1 MTKGARRA
9 AVRTAMIAVAASVAA
24 TLAAPASPPPPD
36 RQVANVVAFARL
48 YGVMRYFYPSDT
60 AASIDWDRLAIVGVG
75 RVRNAP
81 DTARLR
87 EALEA
92 LFQPLGPGIEIGA
105 TLSRATEAPADGPLV
120 AWRYLGPGFAGGP
133 YAGKRTHRAAD
144 IDGFVTMMQKRPA
157 EALRGQTVRLRA
169 RVRASV
175 RNASG
180 GGALWLRVDR
190 PDNGRGFFDNM
201 GDRPV
206 RDAEWRE
213 YTVEGPVAEDA
224 SSLAFGVMSSGGVTA
239 DFDALELSVRGSSGE
254 WAPVAVEDAGFEA
267 DASARGWQRAGTSK
281 TAVVSR
287 PSIGAPEGRQFLRLG
302 PSSEDAELFAES
314 PPAPGAHVDID
325 LGSGL
330 KARVPLALTDA
341 QARASETRPSGLE
354 ALTRALAS
362 GSSSGEGLDLDTR
375 FADVV
380 VAWNVFRHFYPYWA
394 ETGVRWDDRLE
405 PNLRAAKAA
414 ETRAAQ
420 ADALRVLVSEAEDGH
435 GRVLDPLLREQRSV
449 LPVGLGVVEGHLAI
463 TSSAVAEAPV
473 GAIVSAVGGA
483 PARRALA
490 DAERLASG
498 TAQWREVR
506 ALWALTSGP
515 EGADVRL
522 TIDDGSGPRDVTL
535 RCAGETP
542 PLEKRPDPI
551 VELASGLWYADLTR
565 ATAAQLTPRLPALAS
580 ARGIVFDLRGYPT
593 DAGAMI
599 LPHLIERPETDRWM
613 HVARLVAPFAEP
625 AGWQDFGWDIR
636 PAEPR
641 LAGRRVF
648 MTDARAISY
657 GESVM
662 GYVADRKLAT
672 IVGRNTA
679 GTNGNVA
686 SFLVPSGLRISFTGM
701 RVTGHD
707 GRSPFHLVGVKPDV
721 LVAPT
726 IAGLRRG
733 RDEVLERALAVIDA
747 AP

>member
-1 MTKGARRA
+1 
-9 AVRTAMIAVAASVAA
+9 
-24 TLAAPASPPPPD
+24 
-36 RQVANVVAFARL
+36 
-48 YGVMRYFYPSDT
+48 
-60 AASIDWDRLAIVGVG
+60 
-75 RVRNAP
+75 
-81 DTARLR
+81 
-87 EALEA
+87 
-92 LFQPLGPGIEIGA
+92 
-105 TLSRATEAPADGPLV
+105 
-120 AWRYLGPGFAGGP
+120 
-133 YAGKRTHRAAD
+133 
-144 IDGFVTMMQKRPA
+144 
-157 EALRGQTVRLRA
+157 
-169 RVRASV
+169 
-175 RNASG
+175 
-180 GGALWLRVDR
+180 
-190 PDNGRGFFDNM
+190 
-201 GDRPV
+201 
-206 RDAEWRE
+206 
-213 YTVEGPVAEDA
+213 
-224 SSLAFGVMSSGGVTA
+224 
-239 DFDALELSVRGSSGE
+239 
-254 WAPVAVEDAGFEA
+254 
-267 DASARGWQRAGTSK
+267 
-281 TAVVSR
+281 VVSR
-287 PSIGAPEGRQFLRLG
+287 PSIGAPEGKQFLRLG
-302 PSSEDAELFAES
+302 PSSADAELFAES

-325 LGSGL
+325 LGEGL

-341 QARASETRPSGLE
+341 QARASDTRRGGLE
-354 ALTRALAS
+354 ALTQALAS
-362 GSSSGEGLDLDTR
+362 GSSPGEGLDLDTR

-394 ETGVRWDDRLE
+394 ETSVRWDDRLE

-721 LVAPT
+721 PVAPT

-733 RDEVLERALAVIDA
+733 RDEVLERALAVIN

>member
-1 MTKGARRA
+1 MTAGARRA
-9 AVRTAMIAVAASVAA
+9 AVMTAAVVAVAASMASS
-24 TLAAPASPPPPD
+24 LAPASPLPSD
-36 RQVANVVAFARL
+36 RQISNLAAFARL

-60 AASIDWDRLAIVGVG
+60 AAAIDWDRMAVVGVG

-81 DTARLR
+81 DIARLR

-92 LFQPLGPGIEIGA
+92 LFQSLGPGIEIGA

-133 YAGKRTHRAAD
+133 YAGKRTHRAGD
-144 IDGFVTMMQKRPA
+144 IDGFVTMMQTRPA
-157 EALRGQTVRLRA
+157 EALRGKTVRLRA
-169 RVRASV
+169 KVRASV
-175 RNASG
+175 GGTSG

-190 PDNGRGFFDNM
+190 PNNGRGFFDNM
-201 GDRPV
+201 SDRPV
-206 RDAEWRE
+206 RDTEWRE
-213 YTVEGPVAEDA
+213 YAIEGPVVEDA
-224 SSLAFGVMSSGGVTA
+224 SSVAFGVMSAGGVTA
-239 DFDALELSVRGSSGE
+239 DFDALDLSVRESSGA
-254 WAPVAVEDAGFEA
+254 WTAIAVEDAGFEA
-267 DASARGWQRAGTSK
+267 DSSVRGWHRAGTSK

-287 PSIGAPEGRQFLRLG
+287 PSIGAPEGKQFLRLG
-302 PSSEDAELFAES
+302 PSSADAELFAES

-325 LGSGL
+325 LGEGL

-341 QARASETRPSGLE
+341 QARGSDTRRGGLE
-354 ALTRALAS
+354 ALAQALAR
-362 GSSSGEGLDLDTR
+362 GSPPGEGLDLDTR
-375 FADVV
+375 FADMV

-394 ETGVRWDDRLE
+394 ETGVRWDARLE
-405 PNLRAAKAA
+405 PNLRAAAAA

-435 GRVLDPLLREQRSV
+435 GGVVDPLLREQRGV
-449 LPVGLGVVEGHLAI
+449 LPVGLGVVEEHLVI
-463 TSSAVAEAPV
+463 TSSTVAEAPA

-490 DAERLASG
+490 DAVRLASG

-535 RCAGETP
+535 RCASGP
-542 PLEKRPDPI
+542 PPSEKRPDAI
-551 VELASGLWYADLTR
+551 VELAPGIWYADLTR
-565 ATAAQLTPRLPALAS
+565 ATAGQLTPRLTTLAS
-580 ARGIVFDLRGYPT
+580 ARGVVFDLRGYPT

-599 LPHLIERPETDRWM
+599 LPHLIEEPETDRWM
-613 HVARLVAPFAEP
+613 HVPKLVGPFAKT
-625 AGWQDFGWDIR
+625 ADWQDFGWDLR
-636 PAEPR
+636 PTEPR

-657 GESVM
+657 AESVM

-721 LVAPT
+721 PVAPT

-733 RDEVLERALAVIDA
+733 RDEVLERALAVIN

>member
-1 MTKGARRA
+1 
-9 AVRTAMIAVAASVAA
+9 
-24 TLAAPASPPPPD
+24 
-36 RQVANVVAFARL
+36 
-48 YGVMRYFYPSDT
+48 
-60 AASIDWDRLAIVGVG
+60 
-75 RVRNAP
+75 
-81 DTARLR
+81 
-87 EALEA
+87 
-92 LFQPLGPGIEIGA
+92 
-105 TLSRATEAPADGPLV
+105 
-120 AWRYLGPGFAGGP
+120 
-133 YAGKRTHRAAD
+133 
-144 IDGFVTMMQKRPA
+144 
-157 EALRGQTVRLRA
+157 
-169 RVRASV
+169 
-175 RNASG
+175 
-180 GGALWLRVDR
+180 
-190 PDNGRGFFDNM
+190 
-201 GDRPV
+201 
-206 RDAEWRE
+206 
-213 YTVEGPVAEDA
+213 
-224 SSLAFGVMSSGGVTA
+224 
-239 DFDALELSVRGSSGE
+239 
-254 WAPVAVEDAGFEA
+254 
-267 DASARGWQRAGTSK
+267 
-281 TAVVSR
+281 
-287 PSIGAPEGRQFLRLG
+287 
-302 PSSEDAELFAES
+302 
-314 PPAPGAHVDID
+314 
-325 LGSGL
+325 
-330 KARVPLALTDA
+330 
-341 QARASETRPSGLE
+341 
-354 ALTRALAS
+354 
-362 GSSSGEGLDLDTR
+362 
-375 FADVV
+375 
-380 VAWNVFRHFYPYWA
+380 
-394 ETGVRWDDRLE
+394 
-405 PNLRAAKAA
+405 
-414 ETRAAQ
+414 
-420 ADALRVLVSEAEDGH
+420 
-435 GRVLDPLLREQRSV
+435 
-449 LPVGLGVVEGHLAI
+449 VGLGVVEGHLAI

-522 TIDDGSGPRDVTL
+522 TIDDGSGPRDVSP

-662 GYVADRKLAT
+662 GYVADRNLAT

-707 GRSPFHLVGVKPDV
+707 GRSAFHLVGVKPDV

-747 AP
+747 TP